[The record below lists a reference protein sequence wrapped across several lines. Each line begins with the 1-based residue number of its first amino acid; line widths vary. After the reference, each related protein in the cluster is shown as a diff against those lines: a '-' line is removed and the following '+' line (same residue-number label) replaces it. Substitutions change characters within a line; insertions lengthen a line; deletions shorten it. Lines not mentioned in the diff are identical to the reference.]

1 MQKQLIEDEKEK
13 RLHQLE
19 IERQDRKAQARR
31 QKQKELLK
39 ERDRILKEHVEVLE
53 TQIHLLLDGKQ
64 DLWRD
69 LLSRRETQLEKEETP
84 EEIVDNR
91 EVIRQQY
98 QIHIAKLVE
107 PIKEYWQK

>member
-19 IERQDRKAQARR
+19 IERQERDAQARK

-39 ERDRILKEHVEVLE
+39 ERDRILNEHIEVLE
-53 TQIHLLLDGKQ
+53 TQIRLLLEGKH

-69 LLSRRETQLEKEETP
+69 LLSRRETQLQREETP
-84 EEIVDNR
+84 EER
-91 EVIRQQY
+91 
-98 QIHIAKLVE
+98 
-107 PIKEYWQK
+107 